1 MVSALWLDSYCVF
14 IPISSSA
21 FLLRTSLLI
30 RAPFFPPVKVPQSS
44 QSKIS
49 TAALSWC
56 GEAPSCHMT
65 EGCAPTRPPRP
76 AVCCFIKRADR
87 QSNLRLIM
95 LLLSIDCA
103 ACCSPFKCA
112 PHRNTLR
119 VKHSYNK
126 TKKTLWFLFIFIL
139 LSTKSSRIIAAFC
152 CCY

>member
-21 FLLRTSLLI
+21 SLLRTSLLI
-30 RAPFFPPVKVPQSS
+30 RAPVFPPVKVPQSS
-44 QSKIS
+44 HSLKS
-49 TAALSWC
+49 
-56 GEAPSCHMT
+56 APLHSVGVERLLPVTWLKVAH
-65 EGCAPTRPPRP
+65 PPPPPRP
-76 AVCCFIKRADR
+76 TVCCFIKPADR

-103 ACCSPFKCA
+103 ACCSPFKWD
-112 PHRNTLR
+112 TLR

-126 TKKTLWFLFIFIL
+126 TKKTLWFLFIFLL

-152 CCY
+152 CCCY